1 MLTDMAI
8 LTRIE
13 EKLKTV
19 RLKQNITQQSLAE
32 AAIVSLSTVKKIE
45 KGEIRSFDAFLR
57 ILRTLGQ
64 LDVLQQLV
72 EEEQLSPSEYY
83 TWCRHRRPISV
94 NALLVSLKLKSR
106 RSRHGRRSNVMSGDC
121 PLVSSRNK

>member
-1 MLTDMAI
+1 MDDIYMLTDMTI
-8 LTRIE
+8 LTRIG

-32 AAIVSLSTVKKIE
+32 AANVSLSTVKKIE

-64 LDVLQQLV
+64 LDMLQQLV

-83 TWCRHRRPISV
+83 NMVQTSKTYQRKRAV
-94 NALLVSLKLKSR
+94 GKLKTEKQEESAW
-106 RSRHGRRSNVMSGDC
+106 
-121 PLVSSRNK
+121 